1 MEAEKIP
8 APIDFWQKYHD
19 IRRKQM
25 PGAQILY
32 ASMDDMYRR
41 MRESFHRHWGP
52 HMDKRIPD
60 SSIKAYNGLFASSHK
75 QVARLLQTHRV
86 PLRSR
91 RLADLAYGVRLK
103 RGDTLR
109 DLLKL
114 DVFGEKTVNQDI
126 HPDFVFGN
134 LRAQWEKNPVLVS
147 DTNHFFFH
155 RPQRT
160 EHIFLH
166 EIIVGF
172 LLNEVEQDFIYTR
185 HDLPLDSNDYPP
197 YAAYALTRLA
207 KLLKMNHGQVVA
219 LHFED
224 SATVNRILPK
234 FVKDLMLAAS
244 HIYWFLDLYSKWS
257 NKHVPADLLRYV
269 YNFFVVPCLERQME
283 EGALRLRRDAGR
295 YVEGVFVAT
304 ILKGFP
310 NYGEGVSDSE
320 VVRALFIL
328 VENLWRKPPRRRRR
342 F

>member
-1 MEAEKIP
+1 METEKIP
-8 APIDFWQKYHD
+8 APIDFWQKYHQV
-19 IRRKQM
+19 RREQM
-25 PGAQILY
+25 PGAQNLY
-32 ASMDDMYRR
+32 KSMDEMYRHL
-41 MRESFHRHWGP
+41 REGFQLRWGA

-60 SSIKAYNGLFASSHK
+60 ASIKTYNRLFASSHR
-75 QVARLLQTHRV
+75 QVARLLENHRV

-126 HPDFVFGN
+126 HPDFVFGD
-134 LRAQWEKNPVLVS
+134 LRAEWERNPILAS

-172 LLNEVEQDFIYTR
+172 LLNEIEEDFIYTR
-185 HDLPLDSNDYPP
+185 HDLPLDSGNYPSS
-197 YAAYALTRLA
+197 AAYALTRLA
-207 KLLKMNHGQVVA
+207 KLLEMNHGQVVA

-224 SATVNRILPK
+224 SKTLNRVLPK

-244 HIYWFLDLYSKWS
+244 HTYWFLDFYSKWA

-269 YNFFVVPCLERQME
+269 YSFFVVPSLEREME
-283 EGALRLRRDAGR
+283 EGDLHLRRDAGR
-295 YVEGVFVAT
+295 YIENVFATT
-304 ILKGFP
+304 ILKDYP
-310 NYGEGVSDSE
+310 NYGEGISDAE
-320 VVRALFIL
+320 VVRSLFIL
-328 VENLWRKPPRRRRR
+328 VENLWRMPPQRRRRS
-342 F
+342 